1 MKLTPIDARV
11 IVLPEVEEIVTAS
24 GFIIPES
31 ARKKQRRG
39 TVIAVGNDE
48 DLQNLVQ
55 VGDLVLYGR
64 YSGNELVYEKV
75 EYLVLE
81 RADILAKLS

>member
-11 IVLPEVEEIVTAS
+11 IVLPEVEEIVTTS